1 VKHLLLIASLIL
13 LLLGFG
19 LWLGSRVRPPTAYE
33 LERQALGLE
42 FARRL
47 LPFRVAFL
55 ALLGGVV
62 LLTVGGLGWGVV
74 RWLHRRAGTLYPDAS
89 GLYPL
94 REGRVGRSRVFH
106 DPNRAL
112 SGSTV
117 YAPGQ
122 GQVIVRHVVPDGL
135 EGAQQQVTG
144 QAQAVQALRAAVSG
158 PSPLPSSRQLPLDL
172 LVQRRVSQ
180 PLPEVRELPYQPAH
194 IERLLLEDGEL
205 VT

>member
-112 SGSTV
+112 
-117 YAPGQ
+117 
-122 GQVIVRHVVPDGL
+122 
-135 EGAQQQVTG
+135 QQVTG